1 MGERRGGEGE
11 GRGGGQRKAFVEE
24 GGREGRGGGV
34 YLCLCVD
41 LDVELVVGHQLDVTE
56 DVVAVHRDAAAPG
69 HQLGRLGDTK

>member
-1 MGERRGGEGE
+1 MGEGQAEEEGRRG
-11 GRGGGQRKAFVEE
+11 EE
-24 GGREGRGGGV
+24 ARERHLWKGREGRGGGV